1 MILEKKYLQPLPDIN
16 VKCEIYFVV
25 HEVFYKFQT
34 LKVVESHYH
43 ISLMARRYFE
53 FYFHNTWAILSIPN
67 MIIIVMKNA
76 QVDFEVS

>member
-25 HEVFYKFQT
+25 HKIFYKFQT
-34 LKVVESHYH
+34 LKVVELHCY
-43 ISLMARRYFE
+43 ISLM
-53 FYFHNTWAILSIPN
+53 TSVTLILSIPN
-67 MIIIVMKNA
+67 INIIVVNNI